1 MIFSFPVPTLLLYS
15 VAIAAVLVYLPFLL
29 VGWARVQVGYDIA
42 NPRLMFDK
50 LPPYAQRATWAHQN
64 SFESIALFAPAAILA
79 YVTGQDSQTAGIAAI
94 AYLVARLLFSAFYI
108 FNVPLLRSLMFAVA
122 SASTATLFWL
132 SLTNR

>member
-29 VGWARVQVGYDIA
+29 VGWARVRVGYEMA
-42 NPRLMFDK
+42 TPRLMFDK

-79 YVTGQDSQTAGIAAI
+79 YVTGQDSQTAGTAAI
-94 AYLVARLLFSAFYI
+94 AYLTARLLFSVFYVLNI
-108 FNVPLLRSLMFAVA
+108 PLLRSLMFAVA
-122 SASTATLFWL
+122 TASTATLFWL